1 MEEEETT
8 RVEQEVCTKDSI
20 VGEIVE
26 KWSQELIEDTQV
38 GGVIDVERVMMT
50 MTTMVMAMVLSF
62 VNLQKDLRSHIFV

>member
-1 MEEEETT
+1 MT

-38 GGVIDVERVMMT
+38 GGVINVERVMMT
-50 MTTMVMAMVLSF
+50 MTTMVMVMAMAMVLSF